1 MPGRR
6 GAPGPALVPGDVWD
20 FVQGG
25 SGGERTL
32 AANRAAL
39 DDIAVVPGV
48 LRGVGTPSTRTRL
61 VASDAALPVAIA
73 PMAYQQLLHSGGES
87 ATAAAARAAD
97 VPFTVGMLS
106 STALEEVARTGAA
119 LWFQLYWLADRG
131 ELLDLV
137 RRAESCGCRALVV
150 TVDVPIMGRR
160 LRDLRNEFTLP
171 SGVRAANLGGSPSQ
185 AHGRVPGGSAIA
197 DHSRAVF
204 DPAVSW
210 SDLEWLRGQTSLP
223 LIVKGVLGGADA
235 ARAAAC
241 GAEAVVV
248 SNHGGRQL
256 DGAPAS
262 ATVLP
267 EVVEAVPEGCEV
279 LLDSGV
285 RSGTDILRALAL
297 GASGVLVGRPVLWGL
312 ALDGAAGV
320 EQVLSLLHREFAD
333 CLTLAGCADP
343 REAGRLR
350 TITGPRGVDR
360 RGAGRRG
367 H

>member
-1 MPGRR
+1 
-6 GAPGPALVPGDVWD
+6 
-20 FVQGG
+20 
-25 SGGERTL
+25 
-32 AANRAAL
+32 
-39 DDIAVVPGV
+39 
-48 LRGVGTPSTRTRL
+48 
-61 VASDAALPVAIA
+61 
-73 PMAYQQLLHSGGES
+73 
-87 ATAAAARAAD
+87 
-97 VPFTVGMLS
+97 
-106 STALEEVARTGAA
+106 
-119 LWFQLYWLADRG
+119 
-131 ELLDLV
+131 
-137 RRAESCGCRALVV
+137 VV